1 MTVKELRQK
10 YLEFFREKGHAI
22 IPSSSLVPEN
32 DPTTLFITAGMHPL
46 VPYLLGQ
53 KHPQGTRLAS
63 VQKCIRTTDI
73 DEVGDATHLTFFEML
88 GNWSLGDYGKKEA
101 IEMSFEFLT
110 SPKWLGIPLEKLA
123 VTVFEGAE
131 GIPKDDEAAS
141 VWQKL
146 GMPKNR
152 IAFMGKKDNWWG
164 PAGITGPCGPDTEMF
179 FYVGSPRF
187 GEAGE
192 GKPSAT
198 SNPKTAPKEWVE
210 IWNDVFMIYN
220 KTKDGKYEDLKQ
232 KNIDTGMGL
241 ERTAAVLQGKKSVYD
256 IELFSPLF
264 NQLEKVCGKKYADRP
279 KEFRIVVDHVR
290 AASFILAEGV
300 TPSNIDRGYVLRRL
314 IRRAYRYGKLLGIE
328 GEFLMKL
335 TEIIVNQMR
344 SEYPELQENLQ
355 FITSQLAQEEDR
367 FQATLERGLREFSRM
382 SAGGKLSGQEVFTLF
397 STYGFPYEMTEELA
411 KEKNISVN
419 KKEFDE
425 EFSKHQELSR
435 KGAEGKFKGG
445 LADTEEATKKLH
457 TATHLLQAAL
467 RKVLGDRVQQRGSNI
482 TAERLRF
489 DFVHPEK
496 MTAEQLKKVE
506 ELVNGAIAADYKV
519 ECREMPTAEAEKSG
533 ALGFFGHKYGDTVKV
548 YTVGAGPTSP
558 RLRGTSK
565 DVFSKEICGGP
576 HAEHTGELGKFK
588 ILKEEAVSAGV
599 RRIKAV
605 LE

>member
-22 IPSSSLVPEN
+22 VPSASLIPEN
-32 DPTTLFITAGMHPL
+32 DPTTLFISAGMQPF
-46 VPYLLGQ
+46 VPYFLGA
-53 KHPQGTRLAS
+53 KHSQGTRLAS
-63 VQKCIRTTDI
+63 VQKCIRMTDI

-88 GNWSLGDYGKKEA
+88 GNWSLGDYGTKEA

-110 SPKWLGIPLEKLA
+110 SPKWLGISLDKLA
-123 VTVFEGAE
+123 VTLFEGDTDVA
-131 GIPKDDEAAS
+131 KDEEAAKI
-141 VWQKL
+141 WAKL

-152 IAFMGKKDNWWG
+152 IVFMGKEDNWWG
-164 PAGITGPCGPDTEMF
+164 PAGQTGPCGSDTEMF
-179 FYVGSPRF
+179 FYVG
-187 GEAGE
+187 E
-192 GKPSAT
+192 GKPASA
-198 SNPKTAPKEWVE
+198 SNPKTAPKDWVE
-210 IWNDVFMIYN
+210 IWNDVFLFYD
-220 KTKDGKYEDLKQ
+220 KTKDGKCENLKQ

-279 KEFRIVVDHVR
+279 KEFRVIVDHVR
-290 AASFILAEGV
+290 AAAFILSEGV
-300 TPSNIDRGYVLRRL
+300 VPSNIDRGYVLRRL
-314 IRRAYRYGKLLGIE
+314 IRRAYRYGKLLGVE

-335 TEIIVNQMR
+335 AEIITNQMR

-382 SAGGKLSGQEVFTLF
+382 SAGGKLSGQEAFILFT
-397 STYGFPYEMTEELA
+397 TYGFPFEMTEELA
-411 KEKNISVN
+411 KEKNIAVN
-419 KKEFDE
+419 KKEFDD
-425 EFSKHQELSR
+425 EFLKHQELSR
-435 KGAEGKFKGG
+435 KGAKGKFKGG
-445 LADTEEATKKLH
+445 LADTEEQTKKLH

-467 RKVLGDRVQQRGSNI
+467 RKVLGEHVQQRGSNI

-489 DFVHPEK
+489 DFVHSDKLTPD
-496 MTAEQLKKVE
+496 QLKKVE
-506 ELVNGAIAADYKV
+506 DLVNGAIAADYKV
-519 ECREMPTAEAEKSG
+519 EWKEMPTEEARKSG

-548 YTVGAGPTSP
+548 YTVGSG
-558 RLRGTSK
+558 K
-565 DVFSKEICGGP
+565 NVFSKEICGGP
-576 HAEHTGELGKFK
+576 HAERTGELGKFK

>member
-10 YLEFFREKGHAI
+10 YLEFFREKGHAVL
-22 IPSSSLVPEN
+22 PSSSLVPEN

-46 VPYLLGQ
+46 VPYLLGA

-73 DEVGDATHLTFFEML
+73 DEVGDDSHLTFFEML
-88 GNWSLGDYGKKEA
+88 GNWSLGDYGKEDA
-101 IEMSFEFLT
+101 IKMSFEFLT
-110 SPKWLGIPLEKLA
+110 SQKWLGIPLGKLA
-123 VTVFEGAE
+123 VTVFEGKDK
-131 GIPKDDEAAS
+131 IPKDDEAAKA
-141 VWQKL
+141 WLNL

-152 IAFMGKKDNWWG
+152 IAYLGKKDNWWG
-164 PAGITGPCGPDTEMF
+164 PAGETGPCGPDTEIF
-179 FYVGSPRF
+179 YYVG
-187 GEAGE
+187 E
-192 GKPSAT
+192 GNPGVS
-198 SNPKTAPKEWVE
+198 SNPGTKPNEWVE

-220 KTKDGKYEDLKQ
+220 KTKDGLFVDLKQ

-241 ERTAAVLQGKKSVYD
+241 ERTCAILQGKKSVYD

-264 NQLEKVCGKKYADRP
+264 NQLEKVCGRKYAERP
-279 KEFRIVVDHVR
+279 KEFRIIVDHVR
-290 AASFILAEGV
+290 AAAFILSEGV

-314 IRRAYRYGKLLGIE
+314 IRRAYRYGKLLGID

-335 TEIIVNQMR
+335 AEIITNQMR

-382 SAGGKLSGQEVFTLF
+382 SASGKLSGQEVFALF

-411 KEKNISVN
+411 KEKNITVD

-425 EFSKHQELSR
+425 EFLKHQELSR

-445 LADTEEATKKLH
+445 LADTEEETKKLH

-467 RKVLGDRVQQRGSNI
+467 RQVLGARVQQKGSNI

-489 DFVHPEK
+489 DFVHPDK
-496 MTAEQLKKVE
+496 LTPEQIKKVE
-506 ELVNGAIAADYKV
+506 DLVNGAIASDYKV
-519 ECREMPTAEAEKSG
+519 EWKEMPAPEAKKSG
-533 ALGFFGHKYGDTVKV
+533 ALGFFGHKYGDMVKV
-548 YTVGAGPTSP
+548 YTIGKSPTSP
-558 RLRGTSK
+558 MLRGASK
-565 DVFSKEICGGP
+565 DAFSKEICGGP
-576 HAEHTGELGKFK
+576 HAEHTGRLGKFK